1 MNGSRW
7 QVYALAAFFSG
18 RAGFPIAEKRLATA
32 FSTVE
37 NHVLSS
43 IRRSRQQRWAA
54 AGTFICH
61 QFYPKCIR
69 QINRKKASVKRY
81 WLNIHTDVRYLYTSA
96 FYQCDV
102 WGKFAAIHQDLNVGQ
117 TIPVTATVK
126 HPVNFNG
133 NCIRTSIRHWMKFTH
148 RNASHEKHR
157 NSFTLFLYS
166 LFSGRRFC
174 DSFFIFLLL
183 RTSHERSSYK
193 NLYGKQH
200 QFVLH

>member
-1 MNGSRW
+1 MVLARYSYRCPIPLHIGFLPAWRW
-7 QVYALAAFFSG
+7 GEVRRHPLKFG
-18 RAGFPIAEKRLATA
+18 R
-32 FSTVE
+32 
-37 NHVLSS
+37 
-43 IRRSRQQRWAA
+43 W
-54 AGTFICH
+54 
-61 QFYPKCIR
+61 
-69 QINRKKASVKRY
+69 
-81 WLNIHTDVRYLYTSA
+81 TDNPGH
-96 FYQCDV
+96 
-102 WGKFAAIHQDLNVGQ
+102 W
-117 TIPVTATVK
+117 TVK

-183 RTSHERSSYK
+183 RTFHGRSNYK

-200 QFVLH
+200 QFVLHWPAKYHCRNHCTYWWLFADVRKLHLYSKVPAENDSRTKCIRFPVSF